1 MKKIMIDLNV
11 VLDVV
16 QKREPH
22 FPASAQVLADVRR
35 DLCEGVLPAHALTTI
50 HYIVQKYSGSQAADK
65 TFGWLLASF
74 TIAPARKQEFLR
86 ARTLNMNDFEDAVVA
101 TAAMAA
107 DCDLIVT
114 RNVADFDHAPIQALT
129 PEEFLADREAAEKA

>member
-35 DLCEGVLPAHALTTI
+35 DVCEGVLSAHTLTTI
-50 HYIVQKYSGSQAADK
+50 HYIVQKYSDPRTADK
-65 TFGWLLASF
+65 TVDWLLASF
-74 TIAPARKQEFLR
+74 EIALVRKQEFLR
-86 ARTLNMNDFEDAVVA
+86 ARTLNMKDFEDAVV
-101 TAAMAA
+101 TAAALAA
-107 DCDLIVT
+107 DCEVIVT
-114 RNVADFDHAPIQALT
+114 RNVADFDNAPIQALT
-129 PEEFLADREAAEKA
+129 PEEFLAEI